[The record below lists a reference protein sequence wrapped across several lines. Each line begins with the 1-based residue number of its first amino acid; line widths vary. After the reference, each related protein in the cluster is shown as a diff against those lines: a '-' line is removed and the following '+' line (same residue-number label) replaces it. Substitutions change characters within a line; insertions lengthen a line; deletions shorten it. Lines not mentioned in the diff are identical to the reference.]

1 LRYVGTQQETER
13 GATRIISGG
22 EDKEGERVILREVAR
37 HLDGGKLVLATVASH
52 QPEGYFEAYQKG
64 FADLGIT
71 DLVELY
77 LRPPDM
83 SLGVRLER
91 WDSILRCVVD
101 ENAGP
106 SSAQKQDQ
114 DQDDKETGVK
124 EDPEVP
130 AQDTALL
137 CHS

>member
-1 LRYVGTQQETER
+1 MRKASSPMSDR
-13 GATRIISGG
+13 GGKRSKGPLIIIGGG
-22 EDKEGERVILREVAR
+22 EDKEGERAILREVAR
-37 HLDGGKLVLATVASH
+37 HLDRGKLVLATVASH

-83 SLGVRLER
+83 SLGVRLEWR
-91 WDSILRCVVD
+91 DSILRRVVD

-106 SSAQKQDQ
+106 SS
-114 DQDDKETGVK
+114 
-124 EDPEVP
+124 
-130 AQDTALL
+130 
-137 CHS
+137 

>member
-1 LRYVGTQQETER
+1 
-13 GATRIISGG
+13 
-22 EDKEGERVILREVAR
+22 VILREVAR
-37 HLDGGKLVLATVASH
+37 HLDRGKLVLATVASH
-52 QPEGYFEAYQKG
+52 QPEGYFEAYQKA

-83 SLGVRLER
+83 SLGARLEWR
-91 WDSILRCVVD
+91 DSILRRVVE

-106 SSAQKQDQ
+106 SHAQKQDQ
-114 DQDDKETGVK
+114 DQDDKETGVE

>member
-52 QPEGYFEAYQKG
+52 QPEAYQKG

-83 SLGVRLER
+83 SLGARLEWR
-91 WDSILRCVVD
+91 DSILRRVVE

-106 SSAQKQDQ
+106 SHAQKQDQ
-114 DQDDKETGVK
+114 DQDDKETGVE